1 MELLILLLL
10 AFCAGFIDAVVGGGG
25 LIQLPAFRIT
35 YPSLSIPLTIGSN
48 KLAAFCGTSVAAMRY
63 VKNAKLHWDA
73 ILPALIA
80 ALIFSRLGAQ
90 AVSHLDPSIVK
101 PLILILL
108 VVVAIYTFLKKDF
121 GLHHQPKLN
130 KQKTRIYSFLT
141 GAAIGF
147 YDGFFG
153 PGTGSFL
160 IVIYINIFGFDFLTA
175 SASAKL
181 VNLGSN
187 LSALIYFAYTN
198 QVRYDL
204 AIPVAGCNMLGA
216 WIGARIAIRK
226 GSGFIRILFLI
237 MVVALIA
244 KMSYDLYMT
253 PQN

>member
-1 MELLILLLL
+1 MELIILLFL

-35 YPSLSIPLTIGSN
+35 YPSMSIPITIGSN
-48 KLAAFCGTSVAAMRY
+48 KLAGFCGTSIAAIRY

-73 ILPALIA
+73 ILPAIFA
-80 ALIFSRLGAQ
+80 SLIFSRLGAQ
-90 AVSHLDPSIVK
+90 AVSHLDPTIVK
-101 PLILILL
+101 PLILVLL
-108 VVVAIYTFLKKDF
+108 IVVAIYTFVKKDF
-121 GLHHQPKLN
+121 GLHHKPHLN

-141 GAAIGF
+141 GAILGF

-187 LSALIYFAYTN
+187 LSALIYFAFTH

-204 AIPVAGCNMLGA
+204 AIPVAACNMIGA
-216 WIGARIAIRK
+216 WLGARIAIRK

-237 MVVALIA
+237 MVIALIA
-244 KMSYDLYMT
+244 KMSYDLYT
-253 PQN
+253 AP